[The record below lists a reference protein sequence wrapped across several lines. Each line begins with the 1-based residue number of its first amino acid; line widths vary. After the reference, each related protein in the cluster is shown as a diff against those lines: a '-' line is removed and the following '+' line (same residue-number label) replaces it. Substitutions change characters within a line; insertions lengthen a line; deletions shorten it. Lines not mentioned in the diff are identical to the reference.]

1 LSRSRVVAPLLE
13 SMSTQQALVQ
23 AISNADDD
31 LPTAK
36 YAVLPEETEVVVIE
50 RAGSATGE
58 VPALEVSLMVDLDSE
73 SNFYVGFAED
83 LSDGGIFV
91 ATHVPRK
98 IGSRVDLAISLPNE
112 KPMRANGTVK
122 WVREYSDAIEGVP
135 GMGIQFDRL
144 SRQDVERILEFARG
158 RPPMFFDGE
167 ILVAERVATP

>member
-1 LSRSRVVAPLLE
+1 VAPLFE
-13 SMSTQQALVQ
+13 NMSTQQAFLR
-23 AISNADDD
+23 AITNRDDD
-31 LPTAK
+31 LPTTK
-36 YAVLPEETEVVVIE
+36 HAVLPQETDVVVIE
-50 RAGSATGE
+50 RAESATGE

-91 ATHVPRK
+91 ATHAPRK
-98 IGSRVDLAISLPNE
+98 IGSRVELAITLSNQE
-112 KPMRANGTVK
+112 PMRAKGTVK

-135 GMGIQFDRL
+135 GMGIQFDHV